1 MEAIITIVGFLGSV
15 KITLSRLLKNNYVNR
30 GYKPFILLFFI
41 ISNNSFSDNSLDSL
55 YTILNQE
62 MINSVEYNKTKELR
76 IANLNIELENSKSLK
91 DQYEKRKKLIDE
103 YQYYNLNKAIENIE
117 INLTLAKQIDDLNLN
132 TETLLKFTQL
142 LISSGQYKESIDILN
157 QLNKNIISDD
167 NIIQYYKNYADGY
180 SRLSYYTIANDS
192 KNKYFNLYNIYKDSL
207 VTYFD
212 KNSEFYLD
220 LEEKKFRD
228 NGQIADALTIN
239 DQRLKLVNEFSR
251 QYSIIR
257 FERSFLYSG
266 AKNRKIN
273 LILSAISDIRLSIKD
288 NASLTDLAKISF
300 QENDLDKAYRYINFS
315 YEDAEFYNS
324 LHRKTII
331 SSTLPLITR
340 AYESRSIIQKNELEK
355 LLFISVTLG
364 FILLISL
371 LLIYKQV
378 KRISKTSNQLK
389 HANNNLTKI
398 YDKLSNSDRIKER
411 YLGTFLN
418 LYSDYINHLD
428 MYRKMVRN
436 HITSNKY
443 KALLDLTKSKQIK
456 DNELKIFYKNFD
468 EAFLKIYPN
477 YVTEF
482 NSLMKD
488 NHQFILNNKNE
499 LNTELRIFALVRL
512 GISSSSKIS
521 KILRYSVN
529 TIYNYRAGVKNNS
542 IDREDFELFVKKS
555 E

>member
-15 KITLSRLLKNNYVNR
+15 KTTLSRLFKNNYVDR

-41 ISNNSFSDNSLDSL
+41 ISNNSFSDNYLDSL

-482 NSLMKD
+482 NSLMKE
-488 NHQFILNNKNE
+488 NYQFILNNKNE

-542 IDREDFELFVKKS
+542 IDRENFELFVKKS

>member
-15 KITLSRLLKNNYVNR
+15 KTTLSRLFKNNYVDR

-62 MINSVEYNKTKELR
+62 MINSVAYNKTKELR
-76 IANLNIELENSKSLK
+76 IANLNIELKNSKSLK

-482 NSLMKD
+482 NSLMKE
-488 NHQFILNNKNE
+488 NYQFILNNKNE

-542 IDREDFELFVKKS
+542 IDREYFELFVKKS

>member
-117 INLTLAKQIDDLNLN
+117 INLTLAKQLDDLNLN

-157 QLNKNIISDD
+157 QLNKNIISED

-192 KNKYFNLYNIYKDSL
+192 KNKYFNLYNTYKDSL

-257 FERSFLYSG
+257 FERSFLYSD

-482 NSLMKD
+482 NSLMKE
-488 NHQFILNNKNE
+488 NYQFILNNKNE

>member
-15 KITLSRLLKNNYVNR
+15 KTTLSRLLKNNYVNR

-62 MINSVEYNKTKELR
+62 MINSVAYNKTKELR

-167 NIIQYYKNYADGY
+167 NIIQYYKNYADSY

>member
-1 MEAIITIVGFLGSV
+1 MNFVQIEF
-15 KITLSRLLKNNYVNR
+15 NYV
-30 GYKPFILLFFI
+30 KFVFLFFI

-62 MINSVEYNKTKELR
+62 MINSVEYDKKKELR
-76 IANLNIELENSKSLK
+76 IANLILELENSKSLK
-91 DQYEKRKKLIDE
+91 GQYEKRKKLIDE
-103 YQYYNLNKAIENIE
+103 YQYYNLNKAIESIE
-117 INLTLAKQIDDLNLN
+117 INLTIAEKLGDLNLN

-157 QLNKNIISDD
+157 QLNKNLISED
-167 NIIQYYKNYADGY
+167 NIIQYYANYADGY
-180 SRLSYYTIANDS
+180 SRLSYYTIANDI
-192 KNKYFNLYNIYKDSL
+192 KNQYFNLYNIYKDSL

-220 LEEKKFRD
+220 LEEKKYRD
-228 NGQIADALTIN
+228 NGQILEALKIN
-239 DQRLKLVNEFSR
+239 DQRLRLVDEFTR
-251 QYSIIR
+251 NYSIIR
-257 FERSFLYSG
+257 FERSFLHLDETN
-266 AKNRKIN
+266 ADEIKNRKIN

-288 NASLTDLAKISF
+288 NASLTDLAKILF

-340 AYESRSIIQKNELEK
+340 AYESRSVDQKNELEK
-355 LLFISVTLG
+355 LLVISISLG
-364 FILLISL
+364 FVLLITL
-371 LLIYKQV
+371 ILIYKQV
-378 KRISKTSNQLK
+378 KRISKTSRDLK
-389 HANNNLTKI
+389 LANNNLTEI

-418 LYSDYINHLD
+418 LYSDYINYLD

-436 HITSNKY
+436 HIISNKY

-477 YVTEF
+477 YVKDF
-482 NSLMKD
+482 NNLMKEK
-488 NHQFILNNKNE
+488 HQFILNNKNE
-499 LNTELRIFALVRL
+499 LNTELRIFALIRL

-529 TIYNYRAGVKNNS
+529 TIYNYRAAVKNNS
-542 IDREDFELFVKKS
+542 IDRGNFELFVKKS
-555 E
+555 D

>member
-228 NGQIADALTIN
+228 NGQIAEALTIN

>member
-15 KITLSRLLKNNYVNR
+15 KTTLSRLFKNNYVDR

-41 ISNNSFSDNSLDSL
+41 ISNNSFSDNYLDSL

-62 MINSVEYNKTKELR
+62 MINSVEYNKKKELR
-76 IANLNIELENSKSLK
+76 IANLNLELENNKSLK

-542 IDREDFELFVKKS
+542 IDRENFELFVKKS

>member
-15 KITLSRLLKNNYVNR
+15 KTTLSRLFKNNYVDR

-62 MINSVEYNKTKELR
+62 MINSVAYNKTKELR

-371 LLIYKQV
+371 LLIHKQV

>member
-15 KITLSRLLKNNYVNR
+15 KTTLSRLLKNNYVNR

-62 MINSVEYNKTKELR
+62 MINSVAYNKTKELR
-76 IANLNIELENSKSLK
+76 IANLNIELKNSKSLK

-117 INLTLAKQIDDLNLN
+117 INLTLAKQLDDLNLN

-157 QLNKNIISDD
+157 QLNKNIISED

-192 KNKYFNLYNIYKDSL
+192 KNKYFNLYNTYKDSL

-257 FERSFLYSG
+257 FERSFLYSD

-340 AYESRSIIQKNELEK
+340 AYESRSFIQKNELEK

-389 HANNNLTKI
+389 LANNNLTKI

-477 YVTEF
+477 YVTDF
-482 NSLMKD
+482 NSLMKE

-499 LNTELRIFALVRL
+499 LNTELRIFALVRI

-542 IDREDFELFVKKS
+542 IDREDFELFVKKP

>member
-15 KITLSRLLKNNYVNR
+15 KTTLSRLLKNNYVNR

-157 QLNKNIISDD
+157 QLNKNIISED

-257 FERSFLYSG
+257 FERSFLYSD

>member
-15 KITLSRLLKNNYVNR
+15 KTTLSRLFKNNYVDR

-62 MINSVEYNKTKELR
+62 MINSVEYNKKKELR
-76 IANLNIELENSKSLK
+76 IANLNLELENNKSLK

-157 QLNKNIISDD
+157 QLNKNIISED

-192 KNKYFNLYNIYKDSL
+192 KNKYFNLYNTYKDSL

-482 NSLMKD
+482 NSLMKE
-488 NHQFILNNKNE
+488 NYQFILNNKNE

-542 IDREDFELFVKKS
+542 IDREYFELFVKKS

>member
-62 MINSVEYNKTKELR
+62 MINSVAYNKTKELR
-76 IANLNIELENSKSLK
+76 IANLNIELKNSKSLK

-157 QLNKNIISDD
+157 QLNKNIISED

-192 KNKYFNLYNIYKDSL
+192 KNKYFNLYNTYKDSL

-542 IDREDFELFVKKS
+542 IDREDFEFFVKKS

>member
-1 MEAIITIVGFLGSV
+1 MNFIQIEF
-15 KITLSRLLKNNYVNR
+15 NYV
-30 GYKPFILLFFI
+30 KFVFLFFI

-55 YTILNQE
+55 YTVLNQE
-62 MINSVEYNKTKELR
+62 MINSVEYDKKKELR
-76 IANLNIELENSKSLK
+76 IANLILELENSISLK
-91 DQYEKRKKLIDE
+91 GQYEKRKKLIDE
-103 YQYYNLNKAIENIE
+103 YQYYNLNKAIESIE
-117 INLTLAKQIDDLNLN
+117 VNLTIAEKLDDLNLN

-157 QLNKNIISDD
+157 QLNKNLISED
-167 NIIQYYKNYADGY
+167 NIIQYYANYADGY
-180 SRLSYYTIANDS
+180 SRLSYYTIANDI
-192 KNKYFNLYNIYKDSL
+192 KNQYFNLYNTYKDSL

-220 LEEKKFRD
+220 LEEKKYRD
-228 NGQIADALTIN
+228 NGQISEALKIN
-239 DQRLKLVNEFSR
+239 DQRLKLVDEFTR
-251 QYSIIR
+251 NYSIIR
-257 FERSFLYSG
+257 FERSFLYSDETNKG
-266 AKNRKIN
+266 EIKNRKIN

-288 NASLTDLAKISF
+288 NASLTDLAKILF

-340 AYESRSIIQKNELEK
+340 AYESRSVAQKQELEK
-355 LLFISVTLG
+355 LLVISVTLG
-364 FILLISL
+364 AILLITL
-371 LLIYKQV
+371 IFIYKQV
-378 KRISKTSNQLK
+378 KRISNTSSELK
-389 HANNNLTKI
+389 LANNDLTKT

-411 YLGTFLN
+411 YLVTFLN

-477 YVTEF
+477 YVKDF
-482 NSLMKD
+482 NNLMKD
-488 NHQFILNNKNE
+488 KYQFNLNNENE
-499 LNTELRIFALVRL
+499 LNTELRIFALIRL
-512 GISSSSKIS
+512 GVSSSSKIS

-542 IDREDFELFVKKS
+542 IDRDKFELFVN
-555 E
+555 ETD

>member
-15 KITLSRLLKNNYVNR
+15 KTTLSRLLKNNYVNR

-157 QLNKNIISDD
+157 QLNKNIISED

-542 IDREDFELFVKKS
+542 IDRENFELFVKKS

>member
-157 QLNKNIISDD
+157 QLNKNIISED

-192 KNKYFNLYNIYKDSL
+192 KNKYFNLYNTYKDSL

>member
-1 MEAIITIVGFLGSV
+1 MI
-15 KITLSRLLKNNYVNR
+15 
-30 GYKPFILLFFI
+30 KPSLIFFFI
-41 ISNNSFSDNSLDSL
+41 IACSSYSNNSLDSL
-55 YTILNQE
+55 YNILDQE
-62 MINSVEYNKTKELR
+62 MIKSQEYDMQKELR
-76 IANLNIELENSKSLK
+76 IDNLIFEIEKSKLLEN
-91 DQYEKRKKLIDE
+91 QYEKRKKLIDE
-103 YQYYNLNKAIENIE
+103 YQYYDLNKAIENIE
-117 INLTLAKQIDDLNLN
+117 INLTLAKDIDDLNLK

-157 QLNKNIISDD
+157 QLNKNLISED
-167 NIIQYYKNYADGY
+167 NIIQYYTNYADGY

-192 KNKYFNLYNIYKDSL
+192 KSQYFNLYNIYKDSL
-207 VTYFD
+207 VAYFD

-220 LEEKKFRD
+220 LEEKKYRD
-228 NGQIADALTIN
+228 NGQIPEALKIN
-239 DQRLKLVNEFSR
+239 DQRLRLVDEFTR
-251 QYSIIR
+251 NYSIIR
-257 FERSFLYSG
+257 FERSFLHLDETN
-266 AKNRKIN
+266 ADEIKNRKIN

-288 NASLTDLAKISF
+288 NASLTDLAKILF

-340 AYESRSIIQKNELEK
+340 AYESRSIDQKNELEK
-355 LLFISVTLG
+355 LLVISISLG
-364 FILLISL
+364 FVLLITL
-371 LLIYKQV
+371 ILIYKQV
-378 KRISKTSNQLK
+378 NRISKTSRDLK
-389 HANNNLTKI
+389 LANNNLTEI

-477 YVTEF
+477 YVKDF
-482 NSLMKD
+482 NNLMKEK
-488 NHQFILNNKNE
+488 HQFILNNKNE
-499 LNTELRIFALVRL
+499 LNTELRIFALIRL

-529 TIYNYRAGVKNNS
+529 TIYNYKAAVKNNS
-542 IDREDFELFVKKS
+542 IDRSNFELFVKKS
-555 E
+555 D

>member
-257 FERSFLYSG
+257 FERSFLYSD

>member
-62 MINSVEYNKTKELR
+62 MINSVEYDKKKELR
-76 IANLNIELENSKSLK
+76 IANLNLELENSKSLK

-157 QLNKNIISDD
+157 QLNKNIISED

-228 NGQIADALTIN
+228 NGQIAEALTIN

-266 AKNRKIN
+266 AKNIKIN

>member
-15 KITLSRLLKNNYVNR
+15 KTTLSRLFKNNYVDR

-62 MINSVEYNKTKELR
+62 MINSVAYNKTKELR

-91 DQYEKRKKLIDE
+91 DKYEKRKKLIDE

-340 AYESRSIIQKNELEK
+340 AYESRSFIQKNELEK

-389 HANNNLTKI
+389 LANNNLTKI

-477 YVTEF
+477 YVTDF
-482 NSLMKD
+482 NSLMKE

-499 LNTELRIFALVRL
+499 LNTELRIFALVRI

-542 IDREDFELFVKKS
+542 IDREDFELFVKKP

>member
-15 KITLSRLLKNNYVNR
+15 KTTLSRLLKNNYVNR

-62 MINSVEYNKTKELR
+62 MINSVAYNKTKELR
-76 IANLNIELENSKSLK
+76 IANLNIELKNSKSLK

-117 INLTLAKQIDDLNLN
+117 INLTLAKQLDDLNLN

-192 KNKYFNLYNIYKDSL
+192 KNKYFNLYNTYKDSL

-482 NSLMKD
+482 NSLMKE
-488 NHQFILNNKNE
+488 NYQFILNNKNE

-542 IDREDFELFVKKS
+542 IDREYFELFVKKS

>member
-157 QLNKNIISDD
+157 QLNKNIISED

-266 AKNRKIN
+266 AKNIKIN

>member
-15 KITLSRLLKNNYVNR
+15 KTTLSRLLKNNYVNR

-62 MINSVEYNKTKELR
+62 MINSVAYNKTKELR
-76 IANLNIELENSKSLK
+76 IANLNIELKNSKSLK

-117 INLTLAKQIDDLNLN
+117 INLTLAKQLDDLNLN

-157 QLNKNIISDD
+157 QLNKNIISED

-192 KNKYFNLYNIYKDSL
+192 KNKYFNLYNTYKDSL

-257 FERSFLYSG
+257 FERSFLYSD
-266 AKNRKIN
+266 AKNKKIN

-340 AYESRSIIQKNELEK
+340 AYESRSFIQKNELEK

-389 HANNNLTKI
+389 LANNNLTKI

-477 YVTEF
+477 YVTDF
-482 NSLMKD
+482 NSLMKE

-499 LNTELRIFALVRL
+499 LNTELRIFALVRI

-542 IDREDFELFVKKS
+542 IDREDFELF
-555 E
+555 

>member
-1 MEAIITIVGFLGSV
+1 MNFVQIEF
-15 KITLSRLLKNNYVNR
+15 NYV
-30 GYKPFILLFFI
+30 KFVFLFFI

-62 MINSVEYNKTKELR
+62 MINSVEYDKKKELR
-76 IANLNIELENSKSLK
+76 IANLIFEIEKSKLLEN
-91 DQYEKRKKLIDE
+91 QYEKRKKLIDE
-103 YQYYNLNKAIENIE
+103 YQYYDLNKAIENIE
-117 INLTLAKQIDDLNLN
+117 INLTLAKDIDDLNLK

-157 QLNKNIISDD
+157 QLNKNLISED
-167 NIIQYYKNYADGY
+167 NIIQYYTNYADGY

-192 KNKYFNLYNIYKDSL
+192 KSQYFNLYNIYKDSL
-207 VTYFD
+207 VAYFD

-220 LEEKKFRD
+220 LEEKKYRD
-228 NGQIADALTIN
+228 NGQIPEALKIN
-239 DQRLKLVNEFSR
+239 DQRLKLVDEFTR
-251 QYSIIR
+251 KYSIIR
-257 FERSFLYSG
+257 FERSFLHLDETN
-266 AKNRKIN
+266 ADEIKNRKIN

-288 NASLTDLAKISF
+288 NASLTDLAKILF

-340 AYESRSIIQKNELEK
+340 AYESRSIDQKNELEK
-355 LLFISVTLG
+355 LLVISISLG
-364 FILLISL
+364 FVLLITL
-371 LLIYKQV
+371 ILIYKQV
-378 KRISKTSNQLK
+378 NRISKTSRDLK
-389 HANNNLTKI
+389 LANNNLTEI

-477 YVTEF
+477 YVKDF
-482 NSLMKD
+482 NNLMKEK
-488 NHQFILNNKNE
+488 HQFILNNKNE
-499 LNTELRIFALVRL
+499 LNTELRIFALIRL

-529 TIYNYRAGVKNNS
+529 TIYNYKAAVKNNS
-542 IDREDFELFVKKS
+542 IDRTNFELFVKKS
-555 E
+555 D

>member
-62 MINSVEYNKTKELR
+62 MINSVEYNKKKELR
-76 IANLNIELENSKSLK
+76 IANLNLELENSKSLK

-157 QLNKNIISDD
+157 QLNKNIISED

-228 NGQIADALTIN
+228 NGQIAEALTIN

-266 AKNRKIN
+266 AKNIKIN

>member
-1 MEAIITIVGFLGSV
+1 MNFVQIEF
-15 KITLSRLLKNNYVNR
+15 NYV
-30 GYKPFILLFFI
+30 KFVFLFFI

-62 MINSVEYNKTKELR
+62 MINSVEYDKKKELR
-76 IANLNIELENSKSLK
+76 IANLILELENSKSLK
-91 DQYEKRKKLIDE
+91 GQYEKRKKLIDE
-103 YQYYNLNKAIENIE
+103 YQYYNLNKAIESIE
-117 INLTLAKQIDDLNLN
+117 INLTIAEKLGDLNLN

-157 QLNKNIISDD
+157 QLNKNLISED
-167 NIIQYYKNYADGY
+167 NIIQYYANYADGY
-180 SRLSYYTIANDS
+180 SRLSYYTIANDI
-192 KNKYFNLYNIYKDSL
+192 KNQYFNLYNIYKDSL

-220 LEEKKFRD
+220 LEEKKYRD
-228 NGQIADALTIN
+228 NGQILEALKIN
-239 DQRLKLVNEFSR
+239 DQRLRLVDEFTR
-251 QYSIIR
+251 NYSIIR
-257 FERSFLYSG
+257 FERSFLHLDETN
-266 AKNRKIN
+266 ADEIKNRKIN

-288 NASLTDLAKISF
+288 NASLTDLAKILF

-340 AYESRSIIQKNELEK
+340 AYESRSVDQKNELEK
-355 LLFISVTLG
+355 LLVISISLG
-364 FILLISL
+364 FVLLITL
-371 LLIYKQV
+371 ILIYKQV
-378 KRISKTSNQLK
+378 KRISKTSRDLK
-389 HANNNLTKI
+389 LANNNLTEI

-436 HITSNKY
+436 HIISNKY

-477 YVTEF
+477 YVKDF
-482 NSLMKD
+482 NNLMKEK
-488 NHQFILNNKNE
+488 HQFILNNKNE
-499 LNTELRIFALVRL
+499 LNTELRIFALIRL

-529 TIYNYRAGVKNNS
+529 TIYNYRAAVKNNS
-542 IDREDFELFVKKS
+542 IDRGNFELFVKKS
-555 E
+555 D

>member
-15 KITLSRLLKNNYVNR
+15 KTTLSRLFKNNYVDR

-62 MINSVEYNKTKELR
+62 MINSVAYNKTKELR

-482 NSLMKD
+482 NSLMKE

>member
-1 MEAIITIVGFLGSV
+1 MNLIQIEF
-15 KITLSRLLKNNYVNR
+15 NYVR
-30 GYKPFILLFFI
+30 FVFLFFI
-41 ISNNSFSDNSLDSL
+41 ISNNSFSHNSLDSL

-62 MINSVEYNKTKELR
+62 MINSVEYNKKKELR
-76 IANLNIELENSKSLK
+76 IANLNLELENSKSLK

-157 QLNKNIISDD
+157 QLNKNIISED

-239 DQRLKLVNEFSR
+239 DQRLKLVNKFSR